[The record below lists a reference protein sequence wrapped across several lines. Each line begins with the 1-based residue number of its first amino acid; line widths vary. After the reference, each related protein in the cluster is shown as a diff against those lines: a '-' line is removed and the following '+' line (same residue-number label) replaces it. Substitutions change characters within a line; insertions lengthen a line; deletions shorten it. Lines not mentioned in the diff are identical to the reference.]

1 MAPNSFFKNIDFLPE
16 KRIKFV
22 FEKGHFLLHVIK
34 YNNYFGGKGTD
45 FVAPPPSQFS
55 SQKKGVAKMN
65 NISSDETVH

>member
-1 MAPNSFFKNIDFLPE
+1 MAPNSYFKNIDFLPE
-16 KRIKFV
+16 KRIKV
-22 FEKGHFLLHVIK
+22 FEKGHVIK